1 MSPCR
6 YPLRFNMT
14 TTEEIQPCQGDQYK
28 LEVEADHYN
37 FYWMMKG
44 EYFLL
49 YRFERDCDTST
60 LTLRQTQC
68 MCQYFLAMFRAP
80 QDL

>member
-1 MSPCR
+1 
-6 YPLRFNMT
+6 MT

-37 FYWMMKG
+37 FHWMMKG

-49 YRFERDCDTST
+49 YRFKRDCGTST
-60 LTLRQTQC
+60 LDIETKTMMSIIFPC
-68 MCQYFLAMFRAP
+68 CV
-80 QDL
+80 

>member
-1 MSPCR
+1 MSPR
-6 YPLRFNMT
+6 RWPLRFNMR

-37 FYWMMKG
+37 LYWMMKE
-44 EYFLL
+44 EYLLL

-60 LTLRQTQC
+60 LTLRQTQ
-68 MCQYFLAMFRAP
+68 
-80 QDL
+80 

>member
-1 MSPCR
+1 MK
-6 YPLRFNMT
+6 

-60 LTLRQTQC
+60 LTSRQTQ
-68 MCQYFLAMFRAP
+68 
-80 QDL
+80 

>member
-1 MSPCR
+1 MR
-6 YPLRFNMT
+6 

-37 FYWMMKG
+37 LYWMMRG
-44 EYFLL
+44 EYLLL

-60 LTLRQTQC
+60 LTLRQRQ
-68 MCQYFLAMFRAP
+68 
-80 QDL
+80 

>member
-1 MSPCR
+1 MK
-6 YPLRFNMT
+6 

-60 LTLRQTQC
+60 LTLTYIETKT
-68 MCQYFLAMFRAP
+68 MYVPIFP
-80 QDL
+80 